1 MMSLKLQHQQN
12 PIGLVM
18 KNNLVMDQQNIQ
30 NQIAFQNSLSS
41 LTTALSASGNVMP
54 LNLPIENINRNG
66 NPLNKLMDMAF
77 KVDNSKSSSLN
88 SE

>member
-12 PIGLVM
+12 PMTLVM
-18 KNNLVMDQQNIQ
+18 KNNLGMDQQNIQ

-54 LNLPIENINRNG
+54 LSLPIENINRNG